1 MTNTEKRVIDEYN
14 NSKDSETVRLYLS
27 GVYLLLNVQQDW
39 WDLAEDLMLKH
50 HVMNG
55 DFKQKFNR
63 VKKEL
68 NSFEIQLRE
77 TIKTE
82 EKKKEFLKDYETV
95 ANVLTR
101 YILGSVEE
109 NENKQS

>member
-14 NSKDSETVRLYLS
+14 NSKDSETVKLYLS
-27 GVYLLLNVQQDW
+27 GVYLLLNIQQDW
-39 WDLAEDLMLKH
+39 WDIAEELMLKH

-55 DFKQKFNR
+55 DFKQKFYR

-68 NSFEIQLRE
+68 NSFEIQLRQ
-77 TIKTE
+77 TIQTE

-101 YILGSVEE
+101 YILGSSNEE
-109 NENKQS
+109 NKES

>member
-14 NSKDSETVRLYLS
+14 NSKDSETVKLYLS
-27 GVYLLLNVQQDW
+27 GVYLLLNIQQDW
-39 WDLAEDLMLKH
+39 WDMAEELMLKH

-55 DFKQKFNR
+55 DFKQKFYR

-68 NSFEIQLRE
+68 NSFEIQLRQ
-77 TIKTE
+77 TIQTE

-101 YILGSVEE
+101 YILGSSNEE
-109 NENKQS
+109 NKES